1 MFELKPS
8 VLFSIHGMAWC
19 LKAKEENT
27 VPVIW
32 MCFEYEGKNVPSNAV
47 AFANFSA
54 VIMMGLLFT
63 IFVLKKVV

>member
-1 MFELKPS
+1 
-8 VLFSIHGMAWC
+8 
-19 LKAKEENT
+19 
-27 VPVIW
+27 